1 MAKYSGMLG
10 YVMPAKEDPPGIW
23 KPSAVVEKLGRGDLF
38 GQTINNEDVGG
49 LSDGITINN
58 QLSIIMDPFV
68 NRNLESLK
76 YVILYGTRW
85 EIKSMTINRPRVIL
99 TLGGVYNGEYPSTD
113 HD

>member
-58 QLSIIMDPFV
+58 QLSI
-68 NRNLESLK
+68 K
-76 YVILYGTRW
+76 
-85 EIKSMTINRPRVIL
+85 KSI
-99 TLGGVYNGEYPSTD
+99 
-113 HD
+113 

>member
-23 KPSAVVEKLGRGDLF
+23 KPSAVVEKLGRGDLI
-38 GQTINNEDVGG
+38 GQMINNEDVGG
-49 LSDGITINN
+49 LSDGININN
-58 QLSIIMDPFV
+58 KLSIIMDPFV
-68 NRNLESLK
+68 NKNLESLK

>member
-23 KPSAVVEKLGRGDLF
+23 KPSAVVEKLGRGDLIR
-38 GQTINNEDVGG
+38 QTITNEDVSG
-49 LSDGITINN
+49 LSDGININN
-58 QLSIIMDPFV
+58 QISIIMDPFV
-68 NRNLESLK
+68 NKNLESLK
-76 YVILYGTRW
+76 YAILYGARW
-85 EIKSMTINRPRVIL
+85 EIQSLSINRPRVIL

>member
-23 KPSAVVEKLGRGDLF
+23 KPSAVVEKLGRGDLIR
-38 GQTINNEDVGG
+38 QTITNEDVSG
-49 LSDGITINN
+49 LSDGININN
-58 QLSIIMDPFV
+58 QVTIIMDPFV
-68 NRNLESLK
+68 NKNLESLK

-99 TLGGVYNGEYPSTD
+99 MLGGVYNGEYPSTD

>member
-68 NRNLESLK
+68 NKNLESLK

-85 EIKSMTINRPRVIL
+85 EIKSMAINRPRVIL
-99 TLGGVYNGEYPSTD
+99 TLGGVYNGE
-113 HD
+113 HN

>member
-10 YVMPAKEDPPGIW
+10 YVMSAKEDPPGIW

-68 NRNLESLK
+68 NKNLESLK

-85 EIKSMTINRPRVIL
+85 EIKSMTINRPRIIL
-99 TLGGVYNGEYPSTD
+99 TLGGVYNGECPSTD

>member
-49 LSDGITINN
+49 LSDGITVNN

-68 NRNLESLK
+68 NKNLESLK

>member
-23 KPSAVVEKLGRGDLF
+23 KPSAVVEKLGRGDLI

-85 EIKSMTINRPRVIL
+85 EIKSMTINRPRVRL

>member
-23 KPSAVVEKLGRGDLF
+23 KPSAVVEKLGRGDLI

-49 LSDGITINN
+49 LSDGITVNN

-68 NRNLESLK
+68 NKNLESLK

>member
-23 KPSAVVEKLGRGDLF
+23 KPSAVVEKLGRGDLIR
-38 GQTINNEDVGG
+38 QTITNEDVSG
-49 LSDGITINN
+49 LSDGININN
-58 QLSIIMDPFV
+58 QISIIMDPFV
-68 NRNLESLK
+68 NKNLESLK

>member
-1 MAKYSGMLG
+1 MAQYSGMLG

-23 KPSAVVEKLGRGDLF
+23 KPSAVVEKLGRGDLI

-68 NRNLESLK
+68 NKNLESLK

-113 HD
+113 HN

>member
-23 KPSAVVEKLGRGDLF
+23 KPSAVVEKLGRGDLI

-49 LSDGITINN
+49 LSDGININN
-58 QLSIIMDPFV
+58 KLSIIMDPFV
-68 NRNLESLK
+68 NKNLESLK

>member
-68 NRNLESLK
+68 NKNLESLK

>member
-68 NRNLESLK
+68 NKNLESLK

-99 TLGGVYNGEYPSTD
+99 TLGGVYNGEYPSTG

>member
-23 KPSAVVEKLGRGDLF
+23 KPSAVVEKLGRGDLIR
-38 GQTINNEDVGG
+38 QTINNEDVGG

-58 QLSIIMDPFV
+58 QLSIIMDKKV
-68 NRNLESLK
+68 NKNLESLK

>member
-23 KPSAVVEKLGRGDLF
+23 KPSAVVEKRGRGDLI

-68 NRNLESLK
+68 NKNLESLK

-99 TLGGVYNGEYPSTD
+99 TLGGVYNGEYPRTD

>member
-49 LSDGITINN
+49 LSDGITVNN

-68 NRNLESLK
+68 YRNLESLK

-85 EIKSMTINRPRVIL
+85 EIQSLSINRPRVIL